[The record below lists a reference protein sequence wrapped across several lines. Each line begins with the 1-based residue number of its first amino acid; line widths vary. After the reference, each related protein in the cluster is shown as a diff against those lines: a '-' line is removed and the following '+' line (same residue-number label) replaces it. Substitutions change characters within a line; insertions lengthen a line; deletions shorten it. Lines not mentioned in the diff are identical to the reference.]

1 MSKEFV
7 NLKLALI
14 QIQNEIYDDNL
25 ETVKNIIISRLL
37 SLDCKVLNDYAQ
49 DIRQAKDS
57 EQLKKQLGSIIS
69 LCDLIPKIQYT
80 LC

>member
-1 MSKEFV
+1 MLKKFV
-7 NLKLALI
+7 NLKLALM

-25 ETVKNIIISRLL
+25 EIAKNIVISRLL
-37 SLDCKVLNDYAQ
+37 SFHCKVLNDYAQ

-69 LCDLIPKIQYT
+69 LCDLIPKSQYT